1 MQECKRNTVR
11 IGVTTGNPRNAGF
24 TLLES
29 IIAFAILGIGVAA
42 MSALYSTGLNVLEVQ
57 GERAML
63 DSALR
68 SRMELLLSQEVD
80 QLVGGADTAVV
91 NGVNYAVTWVVAGVD
106 LDGDTVD
113 EVGVKSITV
122 TLGDASLTTMA
133 VDHNGLVEK
142 L

>member
-1 MQECKRNTVR
+1 MRVR
-11 IGVTTGNPRNAGF
+11 GRDDMYRLAAESDSRNAGF
-24 TLLES
+24 TLLEA
-29 IIAFAILGIGVAA
+29 IIAFAILGIGIAA
-42 MSALYSTGLNVLEVQ
+42 MSALYSTGLTALDVQ

-68 SRMELLLSQEVD
+68 SRMERLLSEDVD
-80 QLVGGADTAVV
+80 QLVDGTDTVV
-91 NGVNYAVTWVVAGVD
+91 VGCVNYPVTWVVVGVD

-122 TLGDASLTTMA
+122 TMGDASLTTMV
-133 VDHNGLVEK
+133 VDNTGQVEK